1 MSGPCENCGAR
12 IDPYP
17 GRHGLRRVLG
27 HSLRGGG
34 GRGIRRMTRRALP
47 AALRLAWIYCQIDGQ
62 WRLISLVT
70 PIRCYQAGDAWWW
83 R

>member
-1 MSGPCENCGAR
+1 
-12 IDPYP
+12 
-17 GRHGLRRVLG
+17 
-27 HSLRGGG
+27 
-34 GRGIRRMTRRALP
+34 MTRRALP